1 MPELPEVETIARQL
15 RPLLLGRTFVRFWT
29 DAPATVARP
38 SPAEVAARLPGQRI
52 EALTRRGKYL
62 LLALSREGAPAD
74 TLILH
79 LGMTGRLTVAPA
91 DAPTDR
97 HLHTRFDLDDG
108 HQLRFH
114 DVRKFGRI
122 FLVEDPAL
130 VVGHLGP
137 EPLDD
142 AFTLAHFRQRIRRRR
157 GRLKPLLLDQR
168 FLAGV
173 GNLYADEA
181 LFLARLDPRRLA
193 SSLSDEEIARLYH
206 SLRRVLRRGIEG
218 EGASLRDYRKPD
230 GSPGRVQE
238 SLQVYGRAGAP
249 CPRCGTPI
257 QRLRLA
263 GRSAHFCPTCQR
275 AGG

>member
-29 DAPATVARP
+29 DAPALVTRP
-38 SPAEVAARLPGQRI
+38 SPAEMAARLPGRRI
-52 EALTRRGKYL
+52 AALTRRGKYL
-62 LLALSREGAPAD
+62 LLPLDREGAPAD

-79 LGMTGRLTVAPA
+79 LGMTGQLTVAPA
-91 DAPTDR
+91 DAPADR
-97 HLHTRFDLDDG
+97 HLHARFDLDDG
-108 HQLRFH
+108 RQLRFR

-122 FLVEDPAL
+122 ALVDDPAS

-142 AFTLAHFRQRIRRRR
+142 AFTPADFRRRIRRRR

-181 LFLARLDPRRLA
+181 LFLAGLDPRRPA
-193 SSLSDEEIARLYH
+193 SSLTDEEIARLYH
-206 SLRRVLRRGIEG
+206 SLRHVLRRGIEN
-218 EGASLRDYRKPD
+218 EGASLSDYRKPD

-263 GRSAHFCPTCQR
+263 GRSAHFCPRCQ
-275 AGG
+275 G